1 MRKEVS
7 HMAKKILAICAA
19 LVAFAAVPAVAS
31 AAPELVNGA
40 GTKVATGSAI
50 TGTNVGNTVMTTSIG
65 NVECTTAVMSGTLT
79 KNSGTEI
86 EGDIESASF
95 KGTESGERCSGP
107 LGATE
112 VTIPSLPWC
121 IRATKS
127 MEPDEMQVR
136 GGKCSETSRALTFTL
151 HGSIFGFP
159 VTCHYSKA
167 SVSGTYRTKAAG
179 DAQVTITKQKFTRE
193 TGSSGSCPESGELD
207 MSFTLE
213 TDTTSGSEEPLYIQ

>member
-19 LVAFAAVPAVAS
+19 LVAFAVVPAIAS
-31 AAPELVNGA
+31 ASPELVNVG
-40 GTKVATGSAI
+40 GTKIATGTTI
-50 TGTNVGNTVMTTSIG
+50 QGTNVGNTVMTTSIG
-65 NVECTTAVMSGTLT
+65 NVECTTSVMSGVLT

-86 EGDIESASF
+86 EGNIESASF

-121 IRATKS
+121 IRATS
-127 MEPDEMQVR
+127 AMEKDEMQVR
-136 GGKCSETSRALTFTL
+136 GGKCSEASRALTFTL
-151 HGSIFGFP
+151 HGTILGFP

-167 SVSGTYRTKAAG
+167 SVSGTYRTKASG
-179 DAQVTITKQKFTRE
+179 DAQVTILKQRFTRE
-193 TGSSGSCPESGELD
+193 AGSSGSCPEFGDLD
-207 MSFTLE
+207 MTFTLE
-213 TDTTSGSEEPLYIQ
+213 TGTGEALYIQ